1 MMAVDI
7 LRDLKLT
14 SETNLNLVVAPERNS
29 PFGITMYHVGTINV
43 LPKSF
48 YGGKKPSTLL
58 FTFLLLLSVSWKL
71 AQFALRRIN
80 VMFVLIK
87 YPKNV
92 SSRCRL
98 CCTEWSQS
106 DTNTC
111 RVKSDACFCCLQVS
125 GGENAKKKTKKKTGL
140 CVHKCCW
147 RVLHLYRTLQPEHM
161 KNTSALVIK
170 KNISLLISPVHTAAL
185 KHVTLNV
192 RLFQKFLLCVFYVHL
207 NGEYNTYKKHFEEP
221 LTLRCH

>member
-58 FTFLLLLSVSWKL
+58 FTFLLLLSISWKL

-80 VMFVLIK
+80 VMFALIK

-92 SSRCRL
+92 SSRCWL

-125 GGENAKKKTKKKTGL
+125 GGENAKKKRKKKL
-140 CVHKCCW
+140 D
-147 RVLHLYRTLQPEHM
+147 
-161 KNTSALVIK
+161 
-170 KNISLLISPVHTAAL
+170 
-185 KHVTLNV
+185 
-192 RLFQKFLLCVFYVHL
+192 CVFISAVEECYTSTEHSSLNTWKTQVHL
-207 NGEYNTYKKHFEEP
+207 SSRKTSVFWFHPFIQQHWNMS
-221 LTLRCH
+221 R